1 MASREIMQVSRHF
14 CLLSSKKYLRLSK
27 TLYYYYGMTRAAFI
41 NIFKNHVNIC
51 GKNFAAYADAAL
63 VR

>member
-1 MASREIMQVSRHF
+1 
-14 CLLSSKKYLRLSK
+14 
-27 TLYYYYGMTRAAFI
+27 MTRAAFI

-63 VR
+63 VRWFISSSSQIEFTLWYLQAS